1 MFVITQNMF
10 LALGVVL
17 SLIVPNICRF
27 FEIND
32 LILNSIGGVLGWKLY
47 NNFQLLLD
55 SNFK

>member
-17 SLIVPNICRF
+17 SLIVPNIGRF